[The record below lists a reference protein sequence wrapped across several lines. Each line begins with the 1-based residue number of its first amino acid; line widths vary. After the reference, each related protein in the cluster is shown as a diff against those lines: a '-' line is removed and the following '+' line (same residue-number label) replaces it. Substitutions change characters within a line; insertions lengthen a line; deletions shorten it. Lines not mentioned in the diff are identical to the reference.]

1 MRRPEEQHRLPGEG
15 LTLSIRLKPQA
26 SWQGLLVSLVRV
38 QARRWSISPLSV
50 CQRAR
55 EVLGKDRVQE
65 LCSPGPCVRDMVH
78 MAHRQGDG
86 RYCAAEF
93 S

>member
-15 LTLSIRLKPQA
+15 LTLSIRPKPQA
-26 SWQGLLVSLVRV
+26 SWPGLLVSLVRV
-38 QARRWSISPLSV
+38 QARRGSISPPSV
-50 CQRAR
+50 CQRAG

-65 LCSPGPCVRDMVH
+65 LCGPAPCVRDMVD
-78 MAHRQGDG
+78 MAHGQGDR
-86 RYCAAEF
+86 RYCAVEF